1 MWSHIF
7 AKLLEMVIFG
17 VTLILHCIFASVV
30 AAGHGPVV
38 QDAGMKIKYYIHHR
52 EEREQQI
59 LAAIQDG
66 AGKTFSSMEL
76 VKIIYKV
83 WPHVF
88 HRAAQSEASKR
99 WFIHFKKKMGFK
111 SS

>member
-1 MWSHIF
+1 MWLHVF
-7 AKLLEMVIFG
+7 AKLLELVTFRE
-17 VTLILHCIFASVV
+17 TLILRCIFSSVV

-38 QDAGMKIKYYIHHR
+38 QEAGVKIENYIRHR
-52 EEREQQI
+52 EQREQQI

-83 WPHVF
+83 
-88 HRAAQSEASKR
+88 
-99 WFIHFKKKMGFK
+99 
-111 SS
+111 

>member
-7 AKLLEMVIFG
+7 EMVIFG
-17 VTLILHCIFASVV
+17 VKLFYIVFFPSVV

-38 QDAGMKIKYYIHHR
+38 QDAGMKIEFYIRHR
-52 EEREQQI
+52 EQREQQI

-83 WPHVF
+83 
-88 HRAAQSEASKR
+88 
-99 WFIHFKKKMGFK
+99 
-111 SS
+111 